1 MTDTIRRCFWALGQG
16 IQVLIKMIG
25 HACLL
30 SETEDVRILMDPWI
44 SGPANF
50 RSWWHFPEVNF
61 NLAQLPRLDYIYIS
75 HLHND
80 HFHPATLAQIEQ
92 RPVILVPRLYHS
104 RLIRHLHQLGY
115 TKIVELP
122 HGKEVALSPLTSV
135 QCLQMGNDSLLVVG
149 DSTAT
154 MLNANDC
161 LQGND
166 PSVTLPLL
174 RSLSE
179 RRKLDIAFLAF
190 GTAGPYPKCYRFEDS
205 KEGMDPRLKERAMVN
220 TFVQGAMT
228 VRAKAAVPFAGG
240 FALLA
245 DKLMW
250 MNNVKSTPR
259 DALEALWAKDAN
271 LDGFEMNPGDVWDS
285 GRGLTKVHPGV
296 DWNRRLEIIRELQKV
311 HAADLKR
318 IETEEQQG
326 PPNLYE
332 LFQSRLTQ
340 NLRSFPFL
348 RRQMNCSLLFQVEG
362 SPGGQWE
369 VDLRMSSGC
378 FREGDSGD
386 WLIRIT
392 IPSSLLAAVVTD
404 PDGWETLGISYKLDV
419 TMKKG
424 ALAKEGLL
432 NRLIHTP
439 TPLGFIRL
447 LLAPRFAEFVLRRR
461 REFMKLFQQKLF
473 ARA

>member
-1 MTDTIRRCFWALGQG
+1 M
-16 IQVLIKMIG
+16 LIKMIG

-30 SETEDVRILMDPWI
+30 CETDDIRILMDPWI
-44 SGPANF
+44 SGPSNF

-61 NLAQLPRLDYIYIS
+61 NLAELSRLDYIYIS

-80 HFHPATLAQIEQ
+80 HFHPPTLARIEQ
-92 RPVILVPRLYHS
+92 RPIILIPRLYHN
-104 RLIRHLHQLGY
+104 RLVRRLRQMGY
-115 TKIVELP
+115 TKIMELP
-122 HGKEVALSPLTSV
+122 HGKRVALSPLTWV
-135 QCLQMGNDSLLVVG
+135 QSFQMGNDSLLVVG

-179 RRKLDIAFLAF
+179 FRRLDIAFLAF
-190 GTAGPYPKCYRFEDS
+190 GTAGAYPKCYRFEDP

-228 VRAKAAVPFAGG
+228 VKAKAVVPFAGG

-259 DALEALWAKDAN
+259 DALEALWAKESN
-271 LDGFEMNPGDVWDS
+271 LHGFEMNPGDLWDS
-285 GRGLTKVHPGV
+285 REGLIKVHPTL
-296 DWNRRLEIIRELQKV
+296 DWGRQLEMIQRLQEV
-311 HAADLKR
+311 HTGEVKQ
-318 IETEEQQG
+318 IETEERQG
-326 PPNLYE
+326 PANLYN
-332 LFQSRLTQ
+332 LFQSQLTH
-340 NLRSFPFL
+340 NLCSFPFL
-348 RRQMNCSLLFQVEG
+348 RRRMNCSILFEVEG
-362 SPGGQWE
+362 RPGGLWE
-369 VDLRMSSGC
+369 VDLRRPYGW

-386 WLIRIT
+386 WLMRLT
-392 IPSSLLAAVVTD
+392 IPSSILAAVLTD
-404 PDGWETLGISYKLDV
+404 PDGWETLGISYKLDI
-419 TMKKG
+419 TMQKG
-424 ALAKEGLL
+424 AFAKEGLL

-439 TPLGFIRL
+439 TPLGFARL

-461 REFMKLFQQKLF
+461 REFVKIFWQKLF
-473 ARA
+473 ATA